1 MLKVRSAQR
10 GRGGARRLVWPP
22 VLSFAV
28 MIAGSSSLSAQ
39 VSSSS
44 STQVSA
50 QGESHREIS
59 IVEKF
64 ANALGLPAHPQSRW
78 QGHRSAPAL
87 VTRQAVPDCEL
98 AGLEP
103 ETVDADQW
111 ARLKL
116 DYERHCYKQAEMLIH
131 RQLERLV
138 AVRPPPPLDATGS
151 SSRQRML
158 HTLKLLARA
167 VAGGPS
173 ANNDVAVEDAAS
185 PPSAVEAMT
194 TGNVA
199 ELPSDGLAFGSSLKD
214 AEFYRERAVAS
225 YHNGDIPVALADFDL
240 AIWHDP
246 NFEDAYINRGI
257 TLYRMREFNRA
268 FDDIAQALRI
278 ENYHRACDSIAPEGV
293 VLLNNNR

>member
-1 MLKVRSAQR
+1 M
-10 GRGGARRLVWPP
+10 ARTLLGLP
-22 VLSFAV
+22 VLSFV
-28 MIAGSSSLSAQ
+28 VVIAGSSFVSAQ

-44 STQVSA
+44 SQVSA
-50 QGESHREIS
+50 QSGSQREIS

-64 ANALGLPAHPQSRW
+64 ANDLGLPAHPQSRW
-78 QGHRSAPAL
+78 QGHQSTPAL
-87 VTRQAVPDCEL
+87 IARQAAPDCEL

-116 DYERHCYKQAEMLIH
+116 DYVRHCYKQAEMLIH

-138 AVRPPPPLDATGS
+138 AVRPPPPVDATS
-151 SSRQRML
+151 NSSRQRII
-158 HTLKLLARA
+158 HTLKLLARI

-173 ANNDVAVEDAAS
+173 ANNNVSVEDAAA
-185 PPSAVEAMT
+185 PPSTVEGMT
-194 TGNVA
+194 TGDLA
-199 ELPSDGLAFGSSLKD
+199 KLPSHGLAFGSSLKN
-214 AEFYRERAVAS
+214 AEFYRERAIAS
-225 YHNGDIPVALADFDL
+225 YHNGDIAVALADFDL

-278 ENYHRACDSIAPEGV
+278 ENYHRACDAIAPEGV
-293 VLLNNNR
+293 ALLNNVR